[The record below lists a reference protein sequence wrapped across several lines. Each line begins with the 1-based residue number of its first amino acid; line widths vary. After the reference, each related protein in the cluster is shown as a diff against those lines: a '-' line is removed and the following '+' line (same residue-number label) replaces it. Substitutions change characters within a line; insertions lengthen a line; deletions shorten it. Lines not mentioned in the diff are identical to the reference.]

1 MLTLD
6 LRMEAA
12 YVKENMQ
19 IKWHCETGF
28 VDNAPKVIKEFKISR
43 NLTVSRVIFRYPTTI
58 NFYF

>member
-28 VDNAPKVIKEFKISR
+28 VDNASKVIKEFKTSR
-43 NLTVSRVIFRYPTTI
+43 SLTVRRIIISI
-58 NFYF
+58 